1 MNEIIGHD
9 KILIFFDKVIE
20 NGNLSHA
27 YLFVGPDQVGK
38 KTVAREIGVKLLK
51 IIDRKKLD
59 SSPDYVFVNQVLDE
73 KTGKTKKDISIAQMR
88 GLRESLSHRSYLGG
102 YKIAII
108 DSAEKMS
115 IGAANALLKTLEEPS
130 EKTVLFL
137 VTDNDAKLPQT
148 IRSRSQAIYFSLVKE
163 EDLKKIEKDEER
175 VKLSQGRPGRL
186 IDWQNNQEDF
196 VDYKKEV
203 ERFKSLE
210 QKPFFEKI
218 KIVEDLFG
226 DKVDHIATRENLDN
240 ILQIWLLQVRE
251 RILSNIDLQENKIFL
266 QTEKQIV
273 KTRDLLKKNIH
284 PRLLVEN
291 ILLLIP

>member
-9 KILIFFDKVIE
+9 KILNFFDKIIE
-20 NGNLSHA
+20 NDSLSHA
-27 YLFVGPDQVGK
+27 YLFVGPDRVGK
-38 KTVAREIGVKLLK
+38 KAVAQQIGSKLLK
-51 IIDRKKLD
+51 INRNKLEHN
-59 SSPDYVFVNQVLDE
+59 PDYTFVGQIFDE
-73 KTGKTKKDISIAQMR
+73 KTGKTKKDISITQMR
-88 GLRESLSHRSYLGG
+88 ELRDSLSHRSYLGG

-108 DSAEKMS
+108 DGAEKMS
-115 IGAANALLKTLEEPS
+115 ISASNALLKTLEEPS
-130 EKTVLFL
+130 KKTIIFL
-137 VTDNDAKLPQT
+137 ITDNDEELPQT
-148 IRSRSQAIYFSLVKE
+148 IRSRSQAVYFSLVKE
-163 EDLKKIEKDEER
+163 EDLKKIERDEER
-175 VKLSQGRPGRL
+175 IKLSQGRPGRL
-186 IDWQNNQEDF
+186 IDWQNNEEDF
-196 VDYKKEV
+196 IEYKKEV

-218 KIVEDLFG
+218 KIVEELFG

-251 RILSNIDLQENKIFL
+251 RILSNIDSQENKIFL

>member
-9 KILIFFDKVIE
+9 KILNFFDKIIE
-20 NGNLSHA
+20 NDSLSHA
-27 YLFVGPDQVGK
+27 YLFVGPDRVGK
-38 KTVAREIGVKLLK
+38 KAVAQQIGSKLLK
-51 IIDRKKLD
+51 INRNKLEHN
-59 SSPDYVFVNQVLDE
+59 PDYTFVGQIFDE
-73 KTGKTKKDISIAQMR
+73 KTGKTKKDISITQMR
-88 GLRESLSHRSYLGG
+88 ELRDSLSHRSYLGG

-108 DSAEKMS
+108 DGAEKMS
-115 IGAANALLKTLEEPS
+115 ISASNALLKTLEEPS
-130 EKTVLFL
+130 KKTIIFL
-137 VTDNDAKLPQT
+137 ITDNDEELPQT
-148 IRSRSQAIYFSLVKE
+148 IRSRSQAVYFSLVKE
-163 EDLKKIEKDEER
+163 EDLKKIERDEER
-175 VKLSQGRPGRL
+175 IKLSQGRPGRL
-186 IDWQNNQEDF
+186 FDWQNNEEDF
-196 VDYKKEV
+196 IEYKKEV

-218 KIVEDLFG
+218 KIVEELFG

-251 RILSNIDLQENKIFL
+251 RILSNIDSQENKIFL